1 MQMKTHSFLAAAC
14 GALLAGPLWAAT
26 PLFDF
31 EQEADLSAWKWASRG
46 RSELVRTNRF
56 ATSGESALCFT
67 SPAWQKGQ
75 PEWPA
80 FETQPPVTNWNGFD
94 RLVVDLTNPG
104 EDRAH
109 FALFIS
115 DHRTPFRQGLS
126 YTFTLPS
133 RGFRRFEVPLS
144 SFPKEVNRGDIAVM
158 HCFTERPR
166 SDLTLFLDNLV
177 LLRPGESA
185 PEPGAKF
192 NRQLAALTLE
202 DLEAA
207 ERTLVQRVEAA
218 GSLNSATGPLKSTPK
233 EENPRLGTANGS
245 PVSPALSP
253 GVAIGEVEDKAATAE
268 LRQNMRARFA
278 RFGVRMQSLRAEL
291 AAANPTLARLNEINA
306 EVGALPAQ
314 LDRETSILR
323 FQTAVR
329 HAGLPSTNLLVGL
342 ATSMEKI
349 LPRGASFDLQPA
361 GKIEVSLARNEKESF
376 QLVVLPAQSPL
387 HRVTVSAGDLQG
399 PGGVLF
405 QHTNLQCAVV
415 GCVETKKQPPYGA
428 SQVGWWPDP
437 ILDFLGPVEIAVGDL
452 QSFWIRAR
460 APKDQPPGVYRG
472 RLTVA
477 AEGVAPLPLD
487 LTVRVYSFTLPDH
500 SPLPLAITFSPE
512 DSPLP
517 ETQAAQTEWRK
528 SDDYPVKAWKKHRLA
543 WADMLADYYIS
554 YDSLYHSS
562 QPDFEVL
569 THLHQQGR
577 LGPFNLGYYGHIE
590 PGPTGLETWKASNL
604 PRFRAAYA
612 KAKELGLLD
621 HAYIYGCDEAV
632 ADLFPKVQQA
642 AAVLKAEFP
651 DVLVMTTTYDQSYGM
666 ESVIKS
672 MDAFCP
678 LTPSFDPI
686 KAARA
691 RAAGKEV
698 WWYICCGP
706 HHPHANMFI
715 EYPAIEGR
723 LLMGAMTARQR
734 PDGFLYYQIS
744 IWNSRHPISSGPFTD
759 WDPRSW
765 TTYHGDGSW
774 TCVGP
779 DGTPL
784 PTLRL
789 ENFRDGLEDYA
800 YAVLLEDA
808 IRRRE
813 AEGAGLTPAGQ
824 QWLAEAKTALAVPE
838 SLLKSMKEYSREPA
852 RLYAWRNQMAELI
865 ERSGVKDAN
874 PWGKNFG
881 VRGFTP
887 NHGPAA
893 SSPTP

>member
-1 MQMKTHSFLAAAC
+1 MKTHWFLATGC

-46 RSELVRTNRF
+46 RSRLVRTNLF
-56 ATSGESALCFT
+56 ATSGEFSLCFT

-80 FETQPPVTNWNGFD
+80 FETQPPITNWNGFD
-94 RLVVDLTNPG
+94 RLVVDLINPG
-104 EDRAH
+104 EEHDH
-109 FALFIS
+109 FALFAS
-115 DHRTPFRQGLS
+115 DHQTPFRKGLS

-144 SFPKEVNRGDIAVM
+144 SFPKEINRADIAVM
-158 HCFTERPR
+158 HLFTERPR

-177 LLRPGESA
+177 LLRPGEAA
-185 PEPGAKF
+185 PEPGVKF
-192 NRQLAALTLE
+192 MRQLAALTLE
-202 DLEAA
+202 DLGAA
-207 ERTLVQRVEAA
+207 ERTLAQRIEAA
-218 GSLNSATGPLKSTPK
+218 QSLS
-233 EENPRLGTANGS
+233 
-245 PVSPALSP
+245 
-253 GVAIGEVEDKAATAE
+253 AATEFRENA
-268 LRQNMRARFA
+268 RARFA
-278 RFGVRMQSLRAEL
+278 RFGTRLQSVRSEL
-291 AAANPTLARLNEINA
+291 AAPNPTLAGLNEINA
-306 EVGALPAQ
+306 ELAALPGQ
-314 LDRETSILR
+314 LERETSVLR

-329 HAGLPSTNLLVGL
+329 NAGLPSTNLLVGL

-349 LPRGASFDLQPA
+349 LPRGTVFDLQPA
-361 GKIEVSLARNEKESF
+361 NKIQISLARNEKESF

-387 HRVTVSAGDLQG
+387 HKVTVSAGDLQG
-399 PGGVLF
+399 SGGMIF
-405 QHTNLQCAVV
+405 QRTNLQCAVV
-415 GCVETKKQPPYGA
+415 GYVETKKQAPYGA
-428 SQVGWWPDP
+428 AHVGWWPDP
-437 ILDFLGPVEIAVGDL
+437 ILDFLGPVEIATGDL
-452 QSFWIRAR
+452 QAFWIRVR
-460 APKDQPPGVYRG
+460 APKGQAPGVYRG
-472 RLTVA
+472 RLTVS
-477 AEGVAPLPLD
+477 AEGVAPLPLN
-487 LTVRVYSFTLPDH
+487 LTVRVYSFALPDH

-517 ETQAAQTEWRK
+517 ETQPAQTEWRT
-528 SDDYPVKAWKKHRLA
+528 SDDYPVKAWRKHRLA
-543 WADMLADYYIS
+543 WADMLAEYYIS
-554 YDSLYHSS
+554 NDSLYHSS

-590 PGPTGLETWKASNL
+590 PGPTGLEIWKASNL
-604 PRFRAAYA
+604 PRFRAAYT

-632 ADLFPKVQQA
+632 AELFPKVQQA

-678 LTPSFDPI
+678 LTPSFDPV

-744 IWNSRHPISSGPFTD
+744 IWNSRHPITSGPFTD

-784 PTLRL
+784 PTIRL

-813 AEGAGLTPAGQ
+813 ASGAALTPAVQ
-824 QWLAEAKTALAVPE
+824 QWLTEAKTTLAVPE
-838 SLLKSMKEYSREPA
+838 SLLKSLKEYSREPA

-881 VRGFTP
+881 VRGF
-887 NHGPAA
+887 AA
-893 SSPTP
+893 QPGSATTSPTR